1 MLLKERGLLPWCI
14 MALILHGL
22 LLCGL
27 FGCFHRYRAR
37 KAENRRIRR
46 RQCVEENYLRCH
58 EATAASLEEIRAEI
72 EKQIDRFPALSELSL
87 MQRNVV
93 ISQLLEEYSRLCSME
108 LCENTLID
116 AVIFSKKTRADAFGI
131 HMSCALALPERIAVS
146 PVDLIS
152 VFANLLDNAI
162 EGSMP
167 PEKRIDPRL
176 SAVKA
181 DCLIVTVAN
190 HKPASLHVRT
200 EGMASSKGEGH
211 GLELGILRQIAG
223 LYDGSLLL

>member
-1 MLLKERGLLPWCI
+1 MNAEHPYLRLYGMLLSQLLFFALLFSSMLLKERSLLPWCI

-37 KAENRRIRR
+37 KVENRRIRR
-46 RQCVEENYLRCH
+46 RQCVEENYLRSH

-131 HMSCALALPERIAVS
+131 HMSCALALPEKIALSTSS
-146 PVDLIS
+146 PS
-152 VFANLLDNAI
+152 
-162 EGSMP
+162 SP
-167 PEKRIDPRL
+167 TCWTTR
-176 SAVKA
+176 SKA
-181 DCLIVTVAN
+181 PCSCRP
-190 HKPASLHVRT
+190 KS
-200 EGMASSKGEGH
+200 G
-211 GLELGILRQIAG
+211 
-223 LYDGSLLL
+223 